1 MMDKAKRFLKI
12 IQIKNKQRIVD
23 KKYEK
28 EGLSD
33 EVLEAQIEINALR
46 REHDIPDSNNFVY
59 EEYVQ

>member
-1 MMDKAKRFLKI
+1 MDKAKRFLKI

-33 EVLEAQIEINALR
+33 EVLEAQIEVNTLR
-46 REHDIPDSNNFVY
+46 HEHDIPDGNNFVY

>member
-33 EVLEAQIEINALR
+33 EVLEAQIEVNALR
-46 REHDIPDSNNFVY
+46 HEHDIPDSNNFVY

>member
-33 EVLEAQIEINALR
+33 EVLEAQIEVNALR

>member
-33 EVLEAQIEINALR
+33 EVLEAQIEINKLR
-46 REHDIPDSNNFVY
+46 HEHDIPDSNNFVY
-59 EEYVQ
+59 EKYVQ

>member
-1 MMDKAKRFLKI
+1 MDKAKRFLKI

-33 EVLEAQIEINALR
+33 EVLEAQIEVNKLR
-46 REHDIPDSNNFVY
+46 HELDIPDSNNFVY

>member
-33 EVLEAQIEINALR
+33 EVLEAQIEVNKLR
-46 REHDIPDSNNFVY
+46 HELDIPDINNFVY

>member
-33 EVLEAQIEINALR
+33 EVLEAQIEVNKLR
-46 REHDIPDSNNFVY
+46 HELDIPDSKNFVY

>member
-33 EVLEAQIEINALR
+33 EVLEAQIEVNKLR
-46 REHDIPDSNNFVY
+46 HELDIPDSNNFVY

>member
-1 MMDKAKRFLKI
+1 MDKAKRFLKI

-33 EVLEAQIEINALR
+33 EVLETQIEVNKLR
-46 REHDIPDSNNFVY
+46 HELDIPDSNNFVY